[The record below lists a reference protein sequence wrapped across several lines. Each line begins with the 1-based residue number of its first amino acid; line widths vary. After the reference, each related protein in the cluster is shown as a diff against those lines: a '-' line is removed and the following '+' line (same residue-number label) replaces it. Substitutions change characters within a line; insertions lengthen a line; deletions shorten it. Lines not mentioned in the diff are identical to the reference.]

1 MFGQVSRAWQCANLS
16 KRKKRGTREVEES
29 SDVDLFWFSIHGI
42 NDSVCIRLTLGLP
55 HGLAKLQMGG
65 WPKTLY
71 SPSFCLTDQE
81 WTKNGD
87 GYRLVRAPEIV
98 SGCSP
103 PRLQIV
109 VYGGCVLG
117 PRTCALSPSQLIGSS
132 DTQIRCRGRGR
143 CCVYVPTMCSSLSAL
158 SLSLPSLSMFQFQV
172 HPSESYCRVCDFYF
186 CCENLSHSTVSTS
199 TSEMEEN
206 INGRAWNKRQIISW
220 KQNSRTSFSRKNLL
234 SECVHVKKHINTRV
248 HIHKHAQIHK

>member
-1 MFGQVSRAWQCANLS
+1 MSI
-16 KRKKRGTREVEES
+16 
-29 SDVDLFWFSIHGI
+29 SIHGI

-132 DTQIRCRGRGR
+132 DTQIRCRVEGAA
-143 CCVYVPTMCSSLSAL
+143 VSTYPPSA
-158 SLSLPSLSMFQFQV
+158 
-172 HPSESYCRVCDFYF
+172 HHCHY
-186 CCENLSHSTVSTS
+186 SHSVFPASQCFPVSS
-199 TSEMEEN
+199 ASER
-206 INGRAWNKRQIISW
+206 I
-220 KQNSRTSFSRKNLL
+220 LL
-234 SECVHVKKHINTRV
+234 SCV
-248 HIHKHAQIHK
+248 